1 MIKRLFTALLL
12 GLSFIPALAEEI
24 HVYTWEDYFDLE
36 MVKQFE
42 QETGHIVRFTYYDD
56 ETMRDS
62 LINSDKGLNF
72 NIILLDNLMLN
83 HHSKT
88 HKMFAFNEL
97 NTPNLKHQSSQW
109 RDACSAFGVP
119 HAKGTIG
126 IAYRESVNKTPITSW
141 KNLFYPAQE
150 HLGRVSMINDDVDTL
165 AVALLLNGD
174 DPFTDDKEKVK
185 KAYAHLKSQQE
196 YLSTYEY
203 FLTYGSTYKTETNIS
218 LAFAYSGDLASMIK
232 STKQEDW
239 RYVVPKEG
247 TLFWVDC
254 LAIPREILATEGTL
268 AFINFFSRPDVALHS
283 AENTGYSTTNKSA
296 LLNASEEYL
305 SDTSLFTSDD
315 VKARSQSYKTI
326 SPAGRALRSRINS
339 TLKLLDN

>member
-1 MIKRLFTALLL
+1 MIILIFTALLIS
-12 GLSFIPALAEEI
+12 LSSISTFAEEI
-24 HVYTWEDYFDLE
+24 HIYTWEDYFDLN

-42 QETGHIVRFTYYDD
+42 QETGHSVRFTYYDD

-62 LINSDKGLNF
+62 LINSDKGQSF

-83 HHSKT
+83 HHSKN
-88 HKMFAFNEL
+88 HKMFAFNEQ
-97 NTPNLKHQSSQW
+97 NIPNLTHQNSQW
-109 RDACSAFGVP
+109 REACSPFGVP

-126 IAYRESVNKTPITSW
+126 IAYRESVNKAPINSW
-141 KNLFYPAQE
+141 KDIFYPAQE
-150 HLGRVSMINDDVDTL
+150 HFGRVSMINDDVDTL

-185 KAYAHLKSQQE
+185 QAYAHLKSQQA

-203 FLTYGSTYKTETNIS
+203 FLTYGSTYKTQSNIS
-218 LAFAYSGDLASMIK
+218 LALAYSGDLASMIK
-232 STKQEDW
+232 STKQDDW

-254 LAIPREILATEGTL
+254 LAVPRKILATEGTL
-268 AFINFFSRPDVALHS
+268 AFINFFSRPDVALFS

-305 SDTSLFTSDD
+305 SDTSLFTSDA